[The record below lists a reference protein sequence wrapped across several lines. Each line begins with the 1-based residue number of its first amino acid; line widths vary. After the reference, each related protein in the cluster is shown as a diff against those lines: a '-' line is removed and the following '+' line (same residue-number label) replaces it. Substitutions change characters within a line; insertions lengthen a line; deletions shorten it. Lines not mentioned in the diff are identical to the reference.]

1 MKILFRITMLLE
13 FMFQGYCQYTYFSS
27 FFKSKRNTN
36 ITIWLFLCASSA
48 EYFLYMLFYNYVI
61 NLIFVVLFSMVI
73 CILCY
78 ESHISVFLLH
88 SCITTCM
95 LALCELVT
103 VPFINLVMN
112 DNYLES
118 HAEISELL
126 ISTLSKLVMFTIC
139 WLVKQVAEK
148 EIQQTKSVLL
158 FIVPL
163 LSIVLIYGIYYLSG
177 ANINIDKYHIVLFIS
192 FIVLMVINVVVFKVH
207 ENNVRSANE
216 NAKLKLSE
224 QKQILDYENYKLL
237 QENYENSRILIHDI
251 KHHLNVINSM
261 AENEDLKQYLKSL
274 QLQEY
279 LNNPQ
284 KLTGNKIIDV
294 IIHQKSEICRNK
306 GINFTFSPNNIK
318 FEFADETDICCILS
332 NLLDNAIESAEKS
345 SEKLLNIEF
354 FSHADRN
361 MFFIEIENSCDN
373 EPNMKNGHL
382 LTAKKDKSKH
392 GIGLYS
398 VEKTVKKYNGE
409 LYFNY
414 SEDTKKFRIS
424 VMLHK

>member
-1 MKILFRITMLLE
+1 MLLE
-13 FMFQGYCQYTYFSS
+13 FMFYGYCQYTYFSS
-27 FFKSKRNTN
+27 FFKGKQNSNT
-36 ITIWLFLCASSA
+36 TLSLFLLVSCA
-48 EYFLYMLFYNYVI
+48 EYYIYTSFYNPLLNALSMIIFSVI
-61 NLIFVVLFSMVI
+61 V
-73 CILCY
+73 CTLCY
-78 ESHISVFLLH
+78 ESRISVYILH

-95 LALCELVT
+95 LVLCELST
-103 VPFINLVMN
+103 VPFINLIMD

-118 HAEISELL
+118 HAEVSELM
-126 ISTLSKLVMFTIC
+126 ISTLSKLVFFTIC

-177 ANINIDKYHIVLFIS
+177 ANINIDKYHVVLSIS

-207 ENNVRSANE
+207 EDNVHSANE

-261 AENEDLKQYLKSL
+261 AENEGLKQYLKSL

-279 LNNPQ
+279 LNNHQ

-306 GINFTFSPNNIK
+306 GINFSFSPNNIK
-318 FEFADETDICCILS
+318 FEFVDETDICCILS
-332 NLLDNAIESAEKS
+332 NLLDNAIEATEKS

-354 FSHADRN
+354 FANNERN
-361 MFFIEIENSCDN
+361 LFFIEIENSCDSQ
-373 EPNMKNGHL
+373 PKMKDGHL
-382 LTAKKDKSKH
+382 TTTKKDKNKH
-392 GIGLYS
+392 GIGVYS
-398 VEKTVKKYNGE
+398 VEKTVSKYNGE
-409 LYFNY
+409 MYFKY
-414 SEDTKKFRIS
+414 DEDKKKFRIS

>member
-1 MKILFRITMLLE
+1 MNALFQLTLIIE
-13 FMFQGYCQYTYFSS
+13 FMFFGYCQYIYFSA
-27 FFKSKRNTN
+27 FFRNKQNSNLTLM
-36 ITIWLFLCASSA
+36 LFLLASCV
-48 EYFLYMLFYNYVI
+48 EYVLYVNFYHPLLNALSI
-61 NLIFVVLFSMVI
+61 ITFSTAISIF
-73 CILCY
+73 CY
-78 ESHISVFLLH
+78 ESHFITSILH

-95 LALCELVT
+95 LTLCELYAVLLT
-103 VPFINLVMN
+103 SPFL
-112 DNYLES
+112 DKNYLENRTQ
-118 HAEISELL
+118 INELMM
-126 ISTLSKLVMFTIC
+126 STISKLLMFIVC
-139 WLVKQVAEK
+139 RVIKQIAEK
-148 EIQQTKSVLL
+148 ESQKTRSAWL
-158 FIVPL
+158 FIVPV
-163 LSIVLIYGIYYLSG
+163 LSMILIFQIYDLSSAYMG
-177 ANINIDKYHIVLFIS
+177 VEKYNFVLFVS
-192 FIVLMVINVVVFKVH
+192 FVVLMVINVVVFKVH
-207 ENNVRSANE
+207 EDNIRSANE

-224 QKQILDYENYKLL
+224 QKQMLDYENYKLL
-237 QENYENSRILIHDI
+237 QKNYENSRILIHDI
-251 KHHLNVINSM
+251 KHHLNIINSM
-261 AENEDLKQYLKSL
+261 AENEDLKKYLKSL

-279 LNNPQ
+279 LNDPQ